1 MGVILVLAVL
11 IEDRGERLNQRNNAM
26 QIRQFR
32 RDGLEILGTP
42 SVAYMGFG
50 VAEVGSEEPSLYSL
64 G

>member
-1 MGVILVLAVL
+1 
-11 IEDRGERLNQRNNAM
+11 M